1 MASATELWNYRSLTA
16 NLARREMRAQ
26 YKKSLLGSLWSLI
39 NPLSVLLIYSL
50 VFGTFL
56 RIEPPIAG
64 NGETKNFALY
74 LFAALIIWNLFNAT
88 VLGGMGALGAA
99 GDLLRKVY
107 FPPECPIIAHEANV
121 LVQTGMETLVL
132 VVFLIVVQ
140 NVSWTFLLFPFLVAL
155 LLAFSMGTAL
165 VASLLNVY
173 YRDTSYLVTI
183 GLNLLFYCTPII
195 YPVSYIPE
203 EVHGLPARR
212 IIELNPLANFTEMSR
227 DLFYELQVP
236 SLSRWL
242 YALAWSAGVLLIGWR
257 IFSRY
262 SVDIGEEL

>member
-26 YKKSLLGSLWSLI
+26 YKKSVLGSLWSLI

-56 RIEPPIAG
+56 RIEPPVAG

-74 LFAALIIWNLFNAT
+74 LFAALIIWNLFNAS

-121 LVQTGMETLVL
+121 LVQTGMETLVIVL
-132 VVFLIVVQ
+132 FLLIVQ
-140 NVSWTFLLFPFLVAL
+140 NVSWTFVLFPFVVLLV
-155 LLAFSMGTAL
+155 LAFSIGVAL
-165 VASLLNVY
+165 IVGLLNVY
-173 YRDTSYLVTI
+173 YRDTGYLVTI

-195 YPVSYIPE
+195 YPIDLVPV

-212 IIELNPLANFTEMSR
+212 IIELNPIANYTDMSR
-227 DLFYELQVP
+227 DLLYQLQLP
-236 SLSRWL
+236 TLNQWL
-242 YALAWSAGVLLIGWR
+242 YGVAWAVGMLLLGWW
-257 IFSRY
+257 IFSRW

>member
-26 YKKSLLGSLWSLI
+26 YKKSVLGSLWSLI
-39 NPLSVLLIYSL
+39 NPLSVLLIYAL

-56 RIEPPIAG
+56 RIEPPVAG
-64 NGETKNFALY
+64 NGETKSFALF
-74 LFAALIIWNLFNAT
+74 LFAALIIWNLFNAS

-121 LVQTGMETLVL
+121 LVQTSMETVVI
-132 VVFLIVVQ
+132 VVFLLIVQ
-140 NVSWTFLLFPFLVAL
+140 NVSWTFLLFPVVL
-155 LLAFSMGTAL
+155 LMVLAFSVGVAL
-165 VASLLNVY
+165 VVSLLNVY
-173 YRDTSYLVTI
+173 YRDTGYLVGI

-195 YPVSYIPE
+195 YPIDLVPE
-203 EVHGLPARR
+203 ELGGLPARR
-212 IIELNPLANFTEMSR
+212 IIELNPLANFTDMSR
-227 DLFYELQVP
+227 DLLYQLQMP
-236 SLSRWL
+236 TLNQWL
-242 YALAWSAGVLLIGWR
+242 YGLAWSVAMLLVGWR
-257 IFSRY
+257 IFSRW